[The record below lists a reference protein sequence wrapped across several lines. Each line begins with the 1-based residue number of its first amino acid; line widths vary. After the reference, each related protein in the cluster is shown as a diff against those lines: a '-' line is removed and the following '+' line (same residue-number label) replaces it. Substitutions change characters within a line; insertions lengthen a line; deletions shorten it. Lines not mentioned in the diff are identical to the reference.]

1 MKIKLSKKAVLVV
14 TGIALISLSVAFW
27 YGGQRKWELMMIGP
41 NSDGTTSISA
51 VLKEKL
57 KESPDDPILK
67 YNLAHFYFRQ
77 SRYQEAEKLL
87 AEILSEPGPDNE
99 VIEKASF
106 NLGNTLFREG
116 EKKEQLE
123 ASFTL
128 LKKSLEQYRSVLD
141 LEKEQQRFTGQQ
153 SDMDEDA
160 RYNYS
165 LVKMRLKILA
175 DRMEKERKKQEQ
187 KKALFVLLKDLLGRE
202 KQIGLRLEVL
212 GATGK
217 TDQHQAE
224 RQSLLNLQVQNLEQ
238 LKTIKGRI
246 KDLLQPKTSQNPTAP
261 TI

>member
-1 MKIKLSKKAVLVV
+1 MSKKAVLVV

-41 NSDGTTSISA
+41 NSDGTSSASA
-51 VLKEKL
+51 VLEEKL

-77 SRYQEAEKLL
+77 SRYKDAEKLL
-87 AEILSEPGPDNE
+87 LEILSAPGPDNE

-106 NLGNTLFREG
+106 NLGNTLYREG
-116 EKKEQLE
+116 EATEQLE
-123 ASFTL
+123 VSFTL
-128 LKKSLEQYRSVLD
+128 LKKSLEQYRTVLD

-175 DRMEKERKKQEQ
+175 DQMEKERKKEEQ

-202 KQIGLRLEVL
+202 TQIRSRLAALGL
-212 GATGK
+212 TDK
-217 TDQHQAE
+217 PDQHQAE
-224 RQSLLNLQVQNLEQ
+224 RRSLLNLQVQNLEL

-246 KDLLQPKTSQNPTAP
+246 KDLLQPKASQNPSAP

>member
-1 MKIKLSKKAVLVV
+1 MKIKLSKKVVLVV

-41 NSDGTTSISA
+41 NSDGTLSMSS
-51 VLKEKL
+51 VLEKKL
-57 KESPDDPILK
+57 RESQDDPILK

-77 SRYQEAEKLL
+77 SRFKDAEKLL
-87 AEILSEPGPDNE
+87 LEILSAPGPDNE
-99 VIEKASF
+99 VIKKASY
-106 NLGNTLFREG
+106 NLGNTLYREG
-116 EKKEQLE
+116 ESMKQLE

-128 LKKSLEQYRSVLD
+128 LNKSLEQYRMVLD
-141 LEKEQQRFTGQQ
+141 LEKEQQRFSGQQ
-153 SDMDEDA
+153 SDMGGDA
-160 RYNYS
+160 KYNYS

-187 KKALFVLLKDLLGRE
+187 EKALFVLLKDLLGRE
-202 KQIGLRLEVL
+202 TQIRSRLEAL
-212 GATGK
+212 GLSNK

-246 KDLLQPKTSQNPTAP
+246 KALLQPKTSQNPTAP
-261 TI
+261 II